1 MDVNLAKSM
10 SSAPG
15 QDGAVASGQKIA
27 PCLWFDDQA
36 EDAAR
41 FYTSIFKNSKI
52 MDVSRYDEAGPRPAG
67 MAMVVTF
74 QLEGQ
79 DFMAL
84 NGGPEF
90 KFTEAVSFVINCKDQ
105 AEVDYLWE
113 QLTAG
118 GGEPG
123 SCGWLKDRFGLSW
136 QVVPTALNEMMTD
149 PDPRK
154 VERATRAMLQMN
166 KLDIAALRRACEN
179 LE

>member
-1 MDVNLAKSM
+1 MNVNLAKPM
-10 SSAPG
+10 DSAPG
-15 QDGAVASGQKIA
+15 KDGAVSSGQKIA

-52 MDVSRYDEAGPRPAG
+52 LDVSRYGEAGPRPAG

-79 DFMAL
+79 NFMAL

-90 KFTEAVSFVINCKDQ
+90 KFTEAVSFAVTCQDQ
-105 AEVDYLWE
+105 AEVDHLWDR
-113 QLTAG
+113 LTAG

-123 SCGWLKDRFGLSW
+123 PCGWLKDRFGLSW
-136 QVVPTALNEMMTD
+136 QIVPAALNEMMTD
-149 PDPRK
+149 SDPRK
-154 VERATRAMLQMN
+154 VERVTKAMLQMG
-166 KLDIAALRRACEN
+166 KLDVAALRRAFEN
-179 LE
+179 RE